1 MSKNHDSNFQLPQWF
16 EGPEALQVTLREVW
30 ETKYEE
36 LYEDDAT
43 DEIYEAFRSVL
54 AIISEPDSAVS
65 HKRYVYMGLA
75 MALAAR
81 PTLTDRFPQDKR
93 PDFVLQRVFAWLESG
108 QWEGPEWAELLFA
121 DYWTG
126 AHTEANE
133 AYDIFRQLLKIIN
146 INDAYRALFNILD
159 AAINDEAISPHYWA
173 KRAIFNWWLID
184 VVPAAYSL
192 RLPATICTDRG
203 DPVHLTT
210 FSEQSLLSSLT

>member
-1 MSKNHDSNFQLPQWF
+1 MSKTPHFDFQLPQWF
-16 EGPEALQVTLREVW
+16 TGPKALQATLHEVW
-30 ETKYEE
+30 QTKYED

-54 AIISEPDSAVS
+54 AAFGLPDSGIS

-81 PTLTDRFPQDKR
+81 PTLAQTYPEDKR
-93 PDFVLQRVFAWLESG
+93 PDFVLQKVSAWLSSG
-108 QWEGPEWAELLFA
+108 QWESQEWAELLFA

-133 AYDIFRQLLKIIN
+133 AYDIFRQLLKMIN
-146 INDAYRALFNILD
+146 IKDAYRALFNILD

-184 VVPAAYSL
+184 VVPAAYTL
-192 RLPATICTDRG
+192 RFPATICTDRG
-203 DPVHLTT
+203 NPVELTAS
-210 FSEQSLLSSLT
+210 SEQSQLLS